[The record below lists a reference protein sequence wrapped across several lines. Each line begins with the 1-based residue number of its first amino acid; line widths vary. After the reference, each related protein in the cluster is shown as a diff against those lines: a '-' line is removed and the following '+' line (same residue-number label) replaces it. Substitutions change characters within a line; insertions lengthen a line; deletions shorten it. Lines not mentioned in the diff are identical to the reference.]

1 MNSIQPQLD
10 LTRRNF
16 LCASSIAA
24 GAMAFPAILHAQN
37 KKDRIRLG
45 LVGCGGRGTM
55 DSYMSSMDELSLAV
69 GRLTGQFEHAEGWR
83 RHLHLGFST
92 KDIDPLRAALEADC
106 AIDESYESAL
116 LVPR

>member
-24 GAMAFPAILHAQN
+24 GAMAFPAILLPQN

-45 LVGCGGRGTM
+45 LVECGGRGTM

-83 RHLHLGFST
+83 RHLHLGFSA

-116 LVPR
+116 LVPC